1 MQISLTDR
9 ERRLLLDVLEELRDH
24 SPIQS
29 APDARVV
36 NELMQRLRESR
47 RKQGQLASGEPVS
60 RKVSQRHY
68 RRAAIPRTQGRA
80 VICLRARLKS

>member
-9 ERRLLLDVLEELRDH
+9 ERRLLLDALEELRDH

-36 NELMQRLRESR
+36 NELMQRLRDLAESKDNSPR
-47 RKQGQLASGEPVS
+47 
-60 RKVSQRHY
+60 VSQYHGKSRSGITGARRY
-68 RRAAIPRTQGRA
+68 RVRKGE
-80 VICLRARLKS
+80 L